1 MITNKQII
9 DSINKKISKEP
20 LLYITR
26 NKQRALGIE
35 KLLTNYRIITT
46 IPLKDTAEIIETM
59 VIPKGIAIVF
69 KNNSKIQ
76 RISKEKGIKL
86 LNPDFH
92 LVEKYENKISQY
104 EWLEKI
110 IPKYLPPTI
119 ISAPESILFS
129 RLKKEIGLPF
139 ISQFNRSHSGEGT
152 QIVKNEED
160 WTKLKEK
167 FPQRPLRL
175 SRLIKGETFTINVC
189 IWEKHI
195 LLGNPS
201 YQITGLREFTDLP
214 FATIGNDWFYANKN
228 LSEKDL
234 KNIGKITKKIGNAM
248 AEDGWKGLFGL
259 DFIRSK
265 EDWFVVEINARQPA
279 SVNLETIFQQKQGDG
294 LTIMTAHLAAL
305 LDIPLPNDCLE
316 IQNSIQKLEQGA
328 QILIREKNG
337 RNFAKLEKLLSNP
350 GQEWVCDKRKAGT
363 VPNEVI
369 CVIQKGKGG
378 FIEKHNQWNS
388 DAQKIIKILSD

>member
-1 MITNKQII
+1 MITNQQII
-9 DSINKKISKEP
+9 DKINQKTSEEP

-46 IPLKDTAEIIETM
+46 IPLKDTAEILETM

-86 LNPDFH
+86 LNPDFR
-92 LVEKYENKISQY
+92 LAEKYENKISQY
-104 EWLEKI
+104 QWLEKI

-248 AEDGWKGLFGL
+248 VKDGWKGLFGL
-259 DFIRSK
+259 DFIRSEK
-265 EDWFVVEINARQPA
+265 DWFAIEINARQPA
-279 SVNLETIFQQKQGDG
+279 SVNLETTFQQKQGDG
-294 LTIMTAHLAAL
+294 LTVMIAHLAAL
-305 LDIPLPNDCLE
+305 LNIAPPTDNLE
-316 IQNSIQKLEQGA
+316 LQKLNQGA
-328 QILIREKNG
+328 QILIRRKKEQKHY
-337 RNFAKLEKLLSNP
+337 KLEKLYSNIE
-350 GQEWVCDKRKAGT
+350 QEWICHKQKMGPDPKY
-363 VPNEVI
+363 NEVV
-369 CVIQKGKGG
+369 CSVQKEKGG

-388 DAQKIIKILSD
+388 DAQKIVKILSD